1 MGDNRQESCDSR
13 RWGSVPR
20 KNIIGEVFMTYWPP
34 NRISFHA
41 IAPELGWFSLVFL
54 VPLRRRRKR
63 PELR

>member
-1 MGDNRQESCDSR
+1 MGDNRLESCDSR

-41 IAPELGWFSLVFL
+41 LAPEIGLFSLLFL
-54 VPLRRRRKR
+54 VPLRRRNRSNVR
-63 PELR
+63 